1 MPLHMTDGIFVKIWD
16 IIEQDDYILKIL
28 DVDHIDKEETNMES
42 EISRNSVL
50 VTPFPCYLEYI
61 PMLSLNLL

>member
-1 MPLHMTDGIFVKIWD
+1 MPIHMTDETFVKIWD
-16 IIEQDDYILKIL
+16 VIEEDDYILKIL
-28 DVDHIDKEETNMES
+28 DVGHIDQAQTNVDS

-61 PMLSLNLL
+61 PILSLNLL